1 MKNNFPKQATEAY
14 WKEKLSEERS
24 LPIKNE
30 QGDYSREFIELLRP
44 YYIIFP
50 S

>member
-1 MKNNFPKQATEAY
+1 MARGSR
-14 WKEKLSEERS
+14 KERLNEERS

-30 QGDYSREFIELLRP
+30 QGDYSPEFIELLRP